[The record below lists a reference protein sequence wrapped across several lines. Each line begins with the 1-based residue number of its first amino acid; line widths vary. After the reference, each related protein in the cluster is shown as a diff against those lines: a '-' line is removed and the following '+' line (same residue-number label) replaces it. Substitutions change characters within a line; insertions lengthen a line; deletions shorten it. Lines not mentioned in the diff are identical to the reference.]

1 MTDGQRRA
9 VSAMW
14 SIALLAVVLAAAGYI
29 ALDQMVLG
37 AAPRADEASFWAR
50 GVSLLDTV
58 ALRGV
63 WDFLLPAA
71 LVLAGGLLLVLRAT
85 RAIGFGVL
93 YVGLV
98 QSLAYAAADLSKPW
112 FGRVRP
118 SEALAGGDVWFAA
131 GNSFPSGHTAFYA
144 GLFFPLVVLFPR
156 LAPLWLLPP
165 LFVAVARVLEQ
176 DHYLS
181 DVCTSL
187 ALAAILSAALCYI
200 AAKASE

>member
-1 MTDGQRRA
+1 

-14 SIALLAVVLAAAGYI
+14 SFALLGVVLAAAGYL
-29 ALDQMVLG
+29 ALDQVVLG

-50 GVSLLDTV
+50 GVALLDTA
-58 ALRGV
+58 ALRDQ

-71 LVLAGGLLLVLRAT
+71 LVLAGVLLLALQAT
-85 RAIGFGVL
+85 RATGFGVL

-98 QSLAYAAADLSKPW
+98 MSLSYAAADLAKPW

-144 GLFFPLVVLFPR
+144 GLFFPLVILFPR
-156 LAPLWLLPP
+156 LAPVWLLPP
-165 LFVAVARVLEQ
+165 LFVAASRVLVQ

-181 DVCTSL
+181 DVGTSL
-187 ALAAILSAALCYI
+187 ALAAILSGALCFI